1 MKNVVLNAVIIK
13 IVYWSLSCTVLCKY
27 ERLCWVPRR

>member
-13 IVYWSLSCTVLCKY
+13 IVYWSLSYTVLCKY
-27 ERLCWVPRR
+27 QWLH